1 MHQAG
6 LDSRIS
12 KRIKIALD
20 SQISVDVN
28 RNGGELPATSTAS
41 GSPSEGYSQIASDT
55 AAIRA
60 ADDRGSPQQ

>member
-28 RNGGELPATSTAS
+28 RELPATSTAS

-55 AAIRA
+55 AIHA